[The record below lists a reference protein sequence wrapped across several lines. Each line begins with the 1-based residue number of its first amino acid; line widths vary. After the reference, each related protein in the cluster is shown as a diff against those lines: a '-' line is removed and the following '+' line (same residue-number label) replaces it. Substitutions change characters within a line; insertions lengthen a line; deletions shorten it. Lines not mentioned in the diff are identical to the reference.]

1 MSLAQFIITLRNEIH
16 SRQKHFYIPVDYT
29 ILNAHGNDTHYVML

>member
-16 SRQKHFYIPVDYT
+16 SRQKHIYIPVDYT
-29 ILNAHGNDTHYVML
+29 ILNAYGNDIHFLR